1 MTAIA
6 SNAVA
11 LTLPGAG
18 APGVANAAGQVA
30 GPLAGFEALLA
41 ALFPQADS
49 TVAVPTAGAAVA
61 VNAKADALAGDTDKD
76 ALSETATGSLAD
88 PTIVAPPDPNV
99 GLAASLAATPAAV
112 IVAAPAVTSTEA
124 SRRGPPQGA
133 EPSAFATAPGP
144 VAAPAGKREPAPEAE
159 GDSAPALPAEPI
171 LLARADPTSA
181 KVGPPRAAPQS
192 PPPVERQ
199 AAPPP
204 QAKTDGAN
212 PDPLAPA
219 PAATV
224 DATRAAVAAQTVTS
238 PPAAPPPPTAPTP
251 KSAKSERAK
260 TFTGETVSVG
270 ETKAP
275 QAADKLAMA
284 QAVTP
289 ATRLAAREAETAD
302 AGGRPANASLDQP
315 DTAAGGETHAATQGS
330 APLAPA
336 AHAVRGAPETVANL
350 AAQIIKKLE
359 GQSTRFDVELDPQ
372 GLGKV
377 NVRIDIGAQGAITAA
392 MSFDNPQAASEL
404 RSRAAELQRALEQ
417 AGFNLSGGVTF
428 DVAQDRGQ
436 QGQAWQQAGQD
447 DNNAGRAFR
456 GQAFQS
462 ALDTAGDA
470 ADAALN
476 GALRL
481 RRGVNAGLDMRI

>member
-6 SNAVA
+6 ANAVA
-11 LTLPGAG
+11 PTLPGAG
-18 APGVANAAGQVA
+18 APGVAAAVQAA

-41 ALFPQADS
+41 ALFPQADP
-49 TVAVPTAGAAVA
+49 TVAVATPGIAVA
-61 VNAKADALAGDTDKD
+61 ASAKADSLTGDQDKD
-76 ALSETATGSLAD
+76 APSETAPDAVDGTAL
-88 PTIVAPPDPNV
+88 VATPDPNAA
-99 GLAASLAATPAAV
+99 LAASLAAAPAAP
-112 IVAAPAVTSTEA
+112 IVATP
-124 SRRGPPQGA
+124 
-133 EPSAFATAPGP
+133 ATAPTETPKSGP
-144 VAAPAGKREPAPEAE
+144 ARGATPATFALAPVPTPAGRRDLAPEAE
-159 GDSAPALPAEPI
+159 ADFAPALPAEPT
-171 LLARADPTSA
+171 LLANAEPIPA
-181 KVGPPRAAPQS
+181 KAGPQRAAVQS
-192 PPPVERQ
+192 LPQ
-199 AAPPP
+199 AAPVP
-204 QAKTDGAN
+204 QVKADAAK
-212 PDPLAPA
+212 PDAPA
-219 PAATV
+219 PATAPSPAAAVETTTATV
-224 DATRAAVAAQTVTS
+224 
-238 PPAAPPPPTAPTP
+238 AAPTLTLPPPIAPAP

-260 TFTGETVSVG
+260 TPSSETAAVSDL
-270 ETKAP
+270 KAP
-275 QAADKLAMA
+275 QATDKPVIAR
-284 QAVTP
+284 AVTP
-289 ATRLAAREAETAD
+289 GAKLASGEPETAS
-302 AGGRPANASLDQP
+302 AGAGPAKTSLDQP
-315 DTAAGGETHAATQGS
+315 DTAAGGETRAVTQAS
-330 APLAPA
+330 APLAHA